1 MKYILDA
8 SVAFKALVAENDSDK
23 ARQLIEDYRNGVHV
37 LIAPD
42 ILPIEVGHALTR
54 AERQGRVS
62 AADGFALWSSLMA
75 DAPLLFPAIAL
86 TARAYVLS
94 SLNRLGI
101 YDCIYVALSEQ
112 ENCEIVTDDA
122 RLASLFP
129 NQVIS
134 LATL

>member
-8 SVAFKALVAENDSDK
+8 SVAFKALVIEADSDK
-23 ARQLIEDYRNGVHV
+23 AEQLIEDYRNGVHE

-42 ILPIEVGHALTR
+42 ILPIEVGHALTK

-62 AADGFALWSSLMA
+62 PADGFALWSGMMA
-75 DAPLLFPAIAL
+75 DSPRLFPSLAL
-86 TARAYVLS
+86 SARAYVLS

-112 ENCEIVTDDA
+112 ENCEIISDDA
-122 RLASLFP
+122 RLAALFP
-129 NQVIS
+129 KHVIS
-134 LATL
+134 LSSL